1 MKNNKKIAIVIIS
14 TLFFTYTIQSM
25 ANEPNT
31 KSSTANFKAQLSE
44 RLRMHQ
50 QSPNESDD
58 EDDMEADIKSQQQFA
73 DFKKHQ
79 NSNNKYVSKIF
90 ALETLITKV
99 PRIPDK
105 ENNTAPNQNNDATDD
120 WDDDNISSKDLNSS
134 HKALTFKERADIIGQ
149 KLGPI
154 FAAKSKTN
162 TKQPT
167 DNNVKKP
174 VTAIPNPNTTPIA
187 TTHSND
193 NISSKDL
200 NSSHKALTF
209 KERAGIIGQKLGP
222 IFAAKSKTN
231 TKQPTDSNVKKHVAV
246 IPSSN
251 TTHIATTH
259 SNDNIS
265 TKDSNS
271 SQKPLTFKE
280 RADIIG
286 QKLGP
291 IFAAKSK
298 TNTKQPT
305 DSNVKKPVS
314 VIPNS
319 NTTPVATTHSND
331 NISSKDL
338 NSSHKALTFKERADI
353 IGQKLG
359 PIFAA
364 KSKTNT
370 KQPTGNN
377 VKKPVSVIPN
387 SNTTPIATT
396 HSNDNISSKDLN
408 SSHKALTFKERA
420 DIIGQKLGPIFAAKS
435 KTNTKQPTDNNVKKP
450 VTAIPNPNTTPIA
463 TTHSNDNISSKDLNS
478 SHKALTFKE
487 RADKIEQKLGPIFA
501 AKSKTNTK
509 QPTDNNVKKPVTAIP
524 NPNTTPITTPTHQT
538 LICSGQSN
546 AATEDIYYDAE
557 DVLDCS
563 ANQPSLLPPSTLNN
577 SAVQPLNNNNQ
588 QFDNSE
594 QNKTI
599 ESEIEDVL
607 DCSANQP
614 SLLPPSTLNNS
625 AVQPLNNNNQQFDNS
640 EQNKTIE
647 SEIKVKAYFKEQEKA
662 LLKAAQTNDIATTS
676 AITAVTATTVSA
688 ITSSISKMCQNH
700 RNIISSGSNINN
712 NTSWSIQGKIFS
724 TAINPNESTENNK
737 YNLKS
742 NGIFVTSNKYLT
754 EKIIIGI
761 TGLYANSAIN
771 YDQSVLTATD
781 CTTYS
786 LSLNGRYYLQRNIF
800 IQGITGFINYDGKN
814 KYTTQSSSKISGESY
829 YGDFMLGCDL
839 HHTNSQLILSP
850 IVGIR
855 YNRIYNSSYELFDD
869 ITIGSMNHN
878 TLVGSVGFSTKYTIN
893 NISKNISVKPE
904 FQALIHTNLYTNSSN
919 NIMLEHANSINYS
932 DVDNAKPISID
943 TKPICQ
949 LGAAITLLLTNK
961 IELGGSYN
969 IYFAEKY
976 IVKVSTISMKAN
988 F

>member
-1 MKNNKKIAIVIIS
+1 
-14 TLFFTYTIQSM
+14 
-25 ANEPNT
+25 
-31 KSSTANFKAQLSE
+31 
-44 RLRMHQ
+44 MHQ

-90 ALETLITKV
+90 APETLITKV

-120 WDDDNISSKDLNSS
+120 WDDDNISTKDLKSS
-134 HKALTFKERADIIGQ
+134 HKALTFQEKKDIIGQ

-154 FAAKSKTN
+154 FVAKSKTN
-162 TKQPT
+162 TKQPIG
-167 DNNVKKP
+167 NNVKKP
-174 VTAIPNPNTTPIA
+174 VTAIPNSNTSHIA

-200 NSSHKALTF
+200 N
-209 KERAGIIGQKLGP
+209 P
-222 IFAAKSKTN
+222 
-231 TKQPTDSNVKKHVAV
+231 
-246 IPSSN
+246 
-251 TTHIATTH
+251 
-259 SNDNIS
+259 
-265 TKDSNS
+265 
-271 SQKPLTFKE
+271 SQKPLTFQE
-280 RADIIG
+280 
-286 QKLGP
+286 
-291 IFAAKSK
+291 
-298 TNTKQPT
+298 
-305 DSNVKKPVS
+305 KK
-314 VIPNS
+314 
-319 NTTPVATTHSND
+319 
-331 NISSKDL
+331 
-338 NSSHKALTFKERADI
+338 DI

-408 SSHKALTFKERA
+408 SSQKPLTFQEKK

-435 KTNTKQPTDNNVKKP
+435 KTSTKQPTGNNVKKP

-463 TTHSNDNISSKDLNS
+463 TTHSNDNISTKDL
-478 SHKALTFKE
+478 TFQEKK
-487 RADKIEQKLGPIFA
+487 DIIGQKLGPIFA

-509 QPTDNNVKKPVTAIP
+509 QPTGNNVKKPVIAIP
-524 NPNTTPITTPTHQT
+524 KPNITPITTPTHQT
-538 LICSGQSN
+538 LIYSGQSN
-546 AATEDIYYDAE
+546 VATEDIYYDAEDNQSNAATEDIYYDAEDNQSNVATEDIYYDAEDNQSNVATEDIYYDAEDNQSNVATEDIYYDAEDNQSNVATEDIYYDAEDNQSNSATEDIYYDAE

-588 QFDNSE
+588 QFN
-594 QNKTI
+594 
-599 ESEIEDVL
+599 
-607 DCSANQP
+607 
-614 SLLPPSTLNNS
+614 
-625 AVQPLNNNNQQFDNS
+625 NS

-647 SEIKVKAYFKEQEKA
+647 SEIKVKAYFKEQEKV

-814 KYTTQSSSKISGESY
+814 KYTTQSSSKISGKSY
-829 YGDFMLGCDL
+829 YGDFMLGCDFY
-839 HHTNSQLILSP
+839 HTNSQLILSP

-893 NISKNISVKPE
+893 NISKNISVRPE

-919 NIMLEHANSINYS
+919 NIMLEYANSINYS

>member
-50 QSPNESDD
+50 QSHNESDD
-58 EDDMEADIKSQQQFA
+58 EDDMESDIKSQQQFA
-73 DFKKHQ
+73 GFKKHQ

-90 ALETLITKV
+90 APETLITKV

-120 WDDDNISSKDLNSS
+120 WDDDNISTKDLKSS
-134 HKALTFKERADIIGQ
+134 HKALTFQE
-149 KLGPI
+149 
-154 FAAKSKTN
+154 
-162 TKQPT
+162 
-167 DNNVKKP
+167 KK
-174 VTAIPNPNTTPIA
+174 
-187 TTHSND
+187 
-193 NISSKDL
+193 
-200 NSSHKALTF
+200 
-209 KERAGIIGQKLGP
+209 
-222 IFAAKSKTN
+222 
-231 TKQPTDSNVKKHVAV
+231 
-246 IPSSN
+246 
-251 TTHIATTH
+251 
-259 SNDNIS
+259 
-265 TKDSNS
+265 
-271 SQKPLTFKE
+271 
-280 RADIIG
+280 
-286 QKLGP
+286 
-291 IFAAKSK
+291 
-298 TNTKQPT
+298 
-305 DSNVKKPVS
+305 
-314 VIPNS
+314 
-319 NTTPVATTHSND
+319 
-331 NISSKDL
+331 
-338 NSSHKALTFKERADI
+338 DI

-377 VKKPVSVIPN
+377 VKKPVAVILS

-396 HSNDNISSKDLN
+396 HSNDNISSKDLTFQEKKDIIGQKLGPIFAAKSKTN
-408 SSHKALTFKERA
+408 TKQQTGNNFKKPVTAILTTPIATTHSNDNISSKDLTFQEKK

-435 KTNTKQPTDNNVKKP
+435 KTNTKQPTGNNVKKP
-450 VTAIPNPNTTPIA
+450 VTAILNPNTTLIA
-463 TTHSNDNISSKDLNS
+463 TTHSNDNISSKDL
-478 SHKALTFKE
+478 TFQEKK
-487 RADKIEQKLGPIFA
+487 DIIGQKLGPIFA

-509 QPTDNNVKKPVTAIP
+509 QQTDSNVKKHVTAIP
-524 NPNTTPITTPTHQT
+524 KPNITPITTPTHQT

-546 AATEDIYYDAE
+546 AEAEDIYYDAEDNQSNAATEDIYYDAEDNQSNAATEDIYYDAEDNQSNSATEDIYYDAE

-588 QFDNSE
+588 Q
-594 QNKTI
+594 
-599 ESEIEDVL
+599 L
-607 DCSANQP
+607 
-614 SLLPPSTLNNS
+614 
-625 AVQPLNNNNQQFDNS
+625 DNS

-647 SEIKVKAYFKEQEKA
+647 SEIKVKAYFKEQEKV

-676 AITAVTATTVSA
+676 AIIAVTATTISA

-724 TAINPNESTENNK
+724 TAINPNEYTENNK

-742 NGIFVTSNKYLT
+742 TGIFVTSNKYLT

-855 YNRIYNSSYELFDD
+855 YNRIYNSSYKLFDD

-893 NISKNISVKPE
+893 NISKNISVRPE

-919 NIMLEHANSINYS
+919 NIMLEYANSINYS

>member
-50 QSPNESDD
+50 QSHNESDD
-58 EDDMEADIKSQQQFA
+58 EDDMESDIKSQQQFA
-73 DFKKHQ
+73 GFKKHQ

-90 ALETLITKV
+90 APETLITKV

-120 WDDDNISSKDLNSS
+120 WDDDNISTKDL
-134 HKALTFKERADIIGQ
+134 TFQEKKDIIRQ

-167 DNNVKKP
+167 GNNVKKP
-174 VTAIPNPNTTPIA
+174 VTAILNPNTTPIA

-193 NISSKDL
+193 NISTKDL
-200 NSSHKALTF
+200 TF
-209 KERAGIIGQKLGP
+209 QEKKDIIRQKLGP

-231 TKQPTDSNVKKHVAV
+231 TKQPTGNNVKKPVTA
-246 IPSSN
+246 ILNPN
-251 TTHIATTH
+251 TTPIATTH

-265 TKDSNS
+265 TKD
-271 SQKPLTFKE
+271 LTFQE
-280 RADIIG
+280 
-286 QKLGP
+286 
-291 IFAAKSK
+291 
-298 TNTKQPT
+298 
-305 DSNVKKPVS
+305 KK
-314 VIPNS
+314 
-319 NTTPVATTHSND
+319 
-331 NISSKDL
+331 
-338 NSSHKALTFKERADI
+338 DI

-377 VKKPVSVIPN
+377 VKKPVTAILNP
-387 SNTTPIATT
+387 NTTPIATT
-396 HSNDNISSKDLN
+396 HSNDNISTKDL
-408 SSHKALTFKERA
+408 TFQEKK

-435 KTNTKQPTDNNVKKP
+435 KTNTKQPT
-450 VTAIPNPNTTPIA
+450 
-463 TTHSNDNISSKDLNS
+463 
-478 SHKALTFKE
+478 
-487 RADKIEQKLGPIFA
+487 G
-501 AKSKTNTK
+501 
-509 QPTDNNVKKPVTAIP
+509 NNVKKPVTAIP

-538 LICSGQSN
+538 LICSGKSNAEAEDIYYDAEDNQSN
-546 AATEDIYYDAE
+546 VATEDIYYDAE
-557 DVLDCS
+557 D
-563 ANQPSLLPPSTLNN
+563 NQSN
-577 SAVQPLNNNNQ
+577 SATE
-588 QFDNSE
+588 D
-594 QNKTI
+594 I
-599 ESEIEDVL
+599 YYDAEDVL

-647 SEIKVKAYFKEQEKA
+647 SEIKVKAYFKEQEKV

-724 TAINPNESTENNK
+724 AAINPNESTENNK

-893 NISKNISVKPE
+893 NISKNISVRPE

>member
-90 ALETLITKV
+90 APETLITKV

-120 WDDDNISSKDLNSS
+120 WDDDNISTKDLTFQEKKDIIGQKLGPIFAAKSKTNTKQQTGNNVKKPVAVIPSS
-134 HKALTFKERADIIGQ
+134 NTTPIATTHSNDNISTKDLTFQEKKDIIGQ

-167 DNNVKKP
+167 GHNAKKP
-174 VTAIPNPNTTPIA
+174 VAVIPSSNTTPIA

-193 NISSKDL
+193 NISTKDL
-200 NSSHKALTF
+200 TF
-209 KERAGIIGQKLGP
+209 QE
-222 IFAAKSKTN
+222 
-231 TKQPTDSNVKKHVAV
+231 KK
-246 IPSSN
+246 
-251 TTHIATTH
+251 
-259 SNDNIS
+259 
-265 TKDSNS
+265 
-271 SQKPLTFKE
+271 
-280 RADIIG
+280 DIIG

-298 TNTKQPT
+298 TSTKQPT
-305 DSNVKKPVS
+305 DNNVKKHVTA
-314 VIPNS
+314 IPSS
-319 NTTPVATTHSND
+319 NTTPIATTHSND
-331 NISSKDL
+331 NISTKDL
-338 NSSHKALTFKERADI
+338 TFQEKKDI

-377 VKKPVSVIPN
+377 VKKPVI
-387 SNTTPIATT
+387 
-396 HSNDNISSKDLN
+396 
-408 SSHKALTFKERA
+408 
-420 DIIGQKLGPIFAAKS
+420 
-435 KTNTKQPTDNNVKKP
+435 
-450 VTAIPNPNTTPIA
+450 AIPKPNI
-463 TTHSNDNISSKDLNS
+463 
-478 SHKALTFKE
+478 
-487 RADKIEQKLGPIFA
+487 
-501 AKSKTNTK
+501 
-509 QPTDNNVKKPVTAIP
+509 
-524 NPNTTPITTPTHQT
+524 TPITTPTHQT
-538 LICSGQSN
+538 LIYSGQSNVATEDIYYDAEDNQSNAATEDIYYDAEDNQSNAATEDTYYDAEDNQSNAATEDIYYDAEDNQSN

-563 ANQPSLLPPSTLNN
+563 ANQPSLLL
-577 SAVQPLNNNNQ
+577 
-588 QFDNSE
+588 
-594 QNKTI
+594 
-599 ESEIEDVL
+599 
-607 DCSANQP
+607 
-614 SLLPPSTLNNS
+614 PSTLNNS

-647 SEIKVKAYFKEQEKA
+647 SEIKVKAYFKEQEKV

-839 HHTNSQLILSP
+839 YHTNSQLILSP

-893 NISKNISVKPE
+893 NISKNISVRPE

-919 NIMLEHANSINYS
+919 NIMLEYANSINYS

>member
-120 WDDDNISSKDLNSS
+120 WDDDNISSNNLNSS
-134 HKALTFKERADIIGQ
+134 QKPLTFKERADKI
-149 KLGPI
+149 
-154 FAAKSKTN
+154 
-162 TKQPT
+162 
-167 DNNVKKP
+167 
-174 VTAIPNPNTTPIA
+174 
-187 TTHSND
+187 
-193 NISSKDL
+193 
-200 NSSHKALTF
+200 
-209 KERAGIIGQKLGP
+209 EQKLGP

-265 TKDSNS
+265 SNNLNS

-280 RADIIG
+280 RADKIE

-305 DSNVKKPVS
+305 DSNVKKHVA
-314 VIPNS
+314 VIPSS
-319 NTTPVATTHSND
+319 NTTHIATTHSND
-331 NISSKDL
+331 NISSNNL
-338 NSSHKALTFKERADI
+338 NSSQKPLTFKERADKI
-353 IGQKLG
+353 EQKLG

-370 KQPTGNN
+370 KQPTDSN
-377 VKKPVSVIPN
+377 VKKHVAVIPS
-387 SNTTPIATT
+387 SNTTHIATT
-396 HSNDNISSKDLN
+396 HSNDNISSNNLN
-408 SSHKALTFKERA
+408 SSQKPLTFKERA
-420 DIIGQKLGPIFAAKS
+420 DKIEQKLGPIFAAKS
-435 KTNTKQPTDNNVKKP
+435 KTNTKQPTDNNVKKH
-450 VTAIPNPNTTPIA
+450 VAVIPSSNTTHIA
-463 TTHSNDNISSKDLNS
+463 TTHSNDNISSNNLNS
-478 SHKALTFKE
+478 SQKPLTFKE

-599 ESEIEDVL
+599 ESEI
-607 DCSANQP
+607 
-614 SLLPPSTLNNS
+614 
-625 AVQPLNNNNQQFDNS
+625 
-640 EQNKTIE
+640 
-647 SEIKVKAYFKEQEKA
+647 KVKAYFKEQEKV

-700 RNIISSGSNINN
+700 QNIISSGSNINN

-893 NISKNISVKPE
+893 NISKNISVRPE

-919 NIMLEHANSINYS
+919 NIMLKHANSINYS

>member
-50 QSPNESDD
+50 QSPNESND

-90 ALETLITKV
+90 ALETLIAKV

-134 HKALTFKERADIIGQ
+134 Q
-149 KLGPI
+149 KP
-154 FAAKSKTN
+154 
-162 TKQPT
+162 
-167 DNNVKKP
+167 
-174 VTAIPNPNTTPIA
+174 
-187 TTHSND
+187 
-193 NISSKDL
+193 
-200 NSSHKALTF
+200 LTF

-265 TKDSNS
+265 
-271 SQKPLTFKE
+271 
-280 RADIIG
+280 
-286 QKLGP
+286 
-291 IFAAKSK
+291 
-298 TNTKQPT
+298 
-305 DSNVKKPVS
+305 
-314 VIPNS
+314 
-319 NTTPVATTHSND
+319 
-331 NISSKDL
+331 SKDL
-338 NSSHKALTFKERADI
+338 NSS
-353 IGQKLG
+353 QK
-359 PIFAA
+359 P
-364 KSKTNT
+364 
-370 KQPTGNN
+370 
-377 VKKPVSVIPN
+377 
-387 SNTTPIATT
+387 
-396 HSNDNISSKDLN
+396 
-408 SSHKALTFKERA
+408 
-420 DIIGQKLGPIFAAKS
+420 
-435 KTNTKQPTDNNVKKP
+435 
-450 VTAIPNPNTTPIA
+450 
-463 TTHSNDNISSKDLNS
+463 
-478 SHKALTFKE
+478 LTFKE

-599 ESEIEDVL
+599 ESEI
-607 DCSANQP
+607 
-614 SLLPPSTLNNS
+614 
-625 AVQPLNNNNQQFDNS
+625 
-640 EQNKTIE
+640 
-647 SEIKVKAYFKEQEKA
+647 KVKAYFKEQEKV

-700 RNIISSGSNINN
+700 QNIISSGSNINN
-712 NTSWSIQGKIFS
+712 NTGWSIQGKIFS
-724 TAINPNESTENNK
+724 TAINPNDSTENNK

-893 NISKNISVKPE
+893 NISKNISVRPE

>member
-58 EDDMEADIKSQQQFA
+58 EDDMETDIKSQQQFA
-73 DFKKHQ
+73 GFKKHQ

-90 ALETLITKV
+90 APETLLTKV

-105 ENNTAPNQNNDATDD
+105 ENNTTPNQNNDATDD
-120 WDDDNISSKDLNSS
+120 WDDDNISTKDL
-134 HKALTFKERADIIGQ
+134 TFQE
-149 KLGPI
+149 
-154 FAAKSKTN
+154 
-162 TKQPT
+162 KQ
-167 DNNVKKP
+167 
-174 VTAIPNPNTTPIA
+174 
-187 TTHSND
+187 
-193 NISSKDL
+193 
-200 NSSHKALTF
+200 
-209 KERAGIIGQKLGP
+209 
-222 IFAAKSKTN
+222 
-231 TKQPTDSNVKKHVAV
+231 
-246 IPSSN
+246 
-251 TTHIATTH
+251 
-259 SNDNIS
+259 
-265 TKDSNS
+265 
-271 SQKPLTFKE
+271 
-280 RADIIG
+280 
-286 QKLGP
+286 
-291 IFAAKSK
+291 
-298 TNTKQPT
+298 
-305 DSNVKKPVS
+305 
-314 VIPNS
+314 
-319 NTTPVATTHSND
+319 
-331 NISSKDL
+331 
-338 NSSHKALTFKERADI
+338 DI

-377 VKKPVSVIPN
+377 VKKPVIAIPS

-396 HSNDNISSKDLN
+396 HSNDNISTKDL
-408 SSHKALTFKERA
+408 TFQEKQ

-435 KTNTKQPTDNNVKKP
+435 KTNTKQPTGNNVKKP
-450 VTAIPNPNTTPIA
+450 VTAILKPNTTPIA
-463 TTHSNDNISSKDLNS
+463 TTHSNDNISTKDL
-478 SHKALTFKE
+478 TFQEKK
-487 RADKIEQKLGPIFA
+487 DIIGQKLGPIFA

-509 QPTDNNVKKPVTAIP
+509 QPTGNNVKKPVTAIP
-524 NPNTTPITTPTHQT
+524 NTNTTSITTHTHQT

-546 AATEDIYYDAE
+546 AEAEDIYYDAEDNQSNAATEDTYYDAEDNQSNVATEDIYYDAEDNQSNAATEDIYYDAEDNQSNSATEDIYYDAE

-563 ANQPSLLPPSTLNN
+563 ANQPSLLPPST
-577 SAVQPLNNNNQ
+577 
-588 QFDNSE
+588 
-594 QNKTI
+594 I
-599 ESEIEDVL
+599 
-607 DCSANQP
+607 
-614 SLLPPSTLNNS
+614 NNS

-647 SEIKVKAYFKEQEKA
+647 SEIKVKAYFKEQEKV

-893 NISKNISVKPE
+893 NISKNISVRPE

-919 NIMLEHANSINYS
+919 NIMLEYANSINYS

>member
-1 MKNNKKIAIVIIS
+1 MI
-14 TLFFTYTIQSM
+14 
-25 ANEPNT
+25 P
-31 KSSTANFKAQLSE
+31 SS
-44 RLRMHQ
+44 
-50 QSPNESDD
+50 
-58 EDDMEADIKSQQQFA
+58 
-73 DFKKHQ
+73 
-79 NSNNKYVSKIF
+79 
-90 ALETLITKV
+90 
-99 PRIPDK
+99 
-105 ENNTAPNQNNDATDD
+105 
-120 WDDDNISSKDLNSS
+120 
-134 HKALTFKERADIIGQ
+134 
-149 KLGPI
+149 
-154 FAAKSKTN
+154 
-162 TKQPT
+162 
-167 DNNVKKP
+167 
-174 VTAIPNPNTTPIA
+174 NTTPIA

-193 NISSKDL
+193 NISTKDL
-200 NSSHKALTF
+200 TF
-209 KERAGIIGQKLGP
+209 QE
-222 IFAAKSKTN
+222 
-231 TKQPTDSNVKKHVAV
+231 KK
-246 IPSSN
+246 
-251 TTHIATTH
+251 
-259 SNDNIS
+259 
-265 TKDSNS
+265 
-271 SQKPLTFKE
+271 
-280 RADIIG
+280 
-286 QKLGP
+286 
-291 IFAAKSK
+291 
-298 TNTKQPT
+298 
-305 DSNVKKPVS
+305 
-314 VIPNS
+314 
-319 NTTPVATTHSND
+319 
-331 NISSKDL
+331 
-338 NSSHKALTFKERADI
+338 DI

-377 VKKPVSVIPN
+377 VKKPVI
-387 SNTTPIATT
+387 
-396 HSNDNISSKDLN
+396 
-408 SSHKALTFKERA
+408 
-420 DIIGQKLGPIFAAKS
+420 
-435 KTNTKQPTDNNVKKP
+435 
-450 VTAIPNPNTTPIA
+450 AIPKPNI
-463 TTHSNDNISSKDLNS
+463 
-478 SHKALTFKE
+478 
-487 RADKIEQKLGPIFA
+487 
-501 AKSKTNTK
+501 
-509 QPTDNNVKKPVTAIP
+509 
-524 NPNTTPITTPTHQT
+524 TPITTPTHQT
-538 LICSGQSN
+538 LIYSGQSNVATEDIYYDAEDNQSNAATEDIYYDAEDNQSN

-599 ESEIEDVL
+599 ESEI
-607 DCSANQP
+607 
-614 SLLPPSTLNNS
+614 
-625 AVQPLNNNNQQFDNS
+625 
-640 EQNKTIE
+640 
-647 SEIKVKAYFKEQEKA
+647 KVKAYFKEQEKVQ
-662 LLKAAQTNDIATTS
+662 LKAAQTNDIATTS
-676 AITAVTATTVSA
+676 AVTAVTATTVSA

-724 TAINPNESTENNK
+724 TSINPNESTENNK

-814 KYTTQSSSKISGESY
+814 KYTTQSSSKISGVSY

-878 TLVGSVGFSTKYTIN
+878 TLAGSLGFSTKYTIN
-893 NISKNISVKPE
+893 NISKNISVIPE

-919 NIMLEHANSINYS
+919 NIMLEYANSINYN

-943 TKPICQ
+943 TKPVCQ

-969 IYFAEKY
+969 VYFAEKY

>member
-50 QSPNESDD
+50 QSPNESND

-90 ALETLITKV
+90 ALETLIAKV

-134 HKALTFKERADIIGQ
+134 Q
-149 KLGPI
+149 KP
-154 FAAKSKTN
+154 
-162 TKQPT
+162 
-167 DNNVKKP
+167 
-174 VTAIPNPNTTPIA
+174 
-187 TTHSND
+187 
-193 NISSKDL
+193 
-200 NSSHKALTF
+200 LTF

-265 TKDSNS
+265 SKDLNS

-291 IFAAKSK
+291 IFASKSK

-305 DSNVKKPVS
+305 GNNVKKPVTA
-314 VIPNS
+314 ILNP
-319 NTTPVATTHSND
+319 NTTPIATTYSND

-359 PIFAA
+359 PIFAS

-370 KQPTGNN
+370 KQPTDSN
-377 VKKPVSVIPN
+377 VKKHVAVIPS
-387 SNTTPIATT
+387 SNTTHIATT

-408 SSHKALTFKERA
+408 SSQKPLTFKERA
-420 DIIGQKLGPIFAAKS
+420 GIIGQKLGPIFAAKS
-435 KTNTKQPTDNNVKKP
+435 KTNTKQPTDSNVKKH
-450 VTAIPNPNTTPIA
+450 VAVIPSSNTTHIA

-478 SHKALTFKE
+478 SQKPLTFKE

-599 ESEIEDVL
+599 ESEI
-607 DCSANQP
+607 
-614 SLLPPSTLNNS
+614 
-625 AVQPLNNNNQQFDNS
+625 
-640 EQNKTIE
+640 
-647 SEIKVKAYFKEQEKA
+647 KVKAYFKEQEKV

-700 RNIISSGSNINN
+700 QNIISSGSNINN
-712 NTSWSIQGKIFS
+712 NTGWSIQGKIFS
-724 TAINPNESTENNK
+724 TAINPNDSTENNK

-893 NISKNISVKPE
+893 NISKNISVRPE

>member
-134 HKALTFKERADIIGQ
+134 
-149 KLGPI
+149 
-154 FAAKSKTN
+154 
-162 TKQPT
+162 
-167 DNNVKKP
+167 
-174 VTAIPNPNTTPIA
+174 
-187 TTHSND
+187 
-193 NISSKDL
+193 
-200 NSSHKALTF
+200 
-209 KERAGIIGQKLGP
+209 
-222 IFAAKSKTN
+222 
-231 TKQPTDSNVKKHVAV
+231 
-246 IPSSN
+246 
-251 TTHIATTH
+251 
-259 SNDNIS
+259 
-265 TKDSNS
+265 
-271 SQKPLTFKE
+271 QKP
-280 RADIIG
+280 
-286 QKLGP
+286 
-291 IFAAKSK
+291 
-298 TNTKQPT
+298 
-305 DSNVKKPVS
+305 
-314 VIPNS
+314 
-319 NTTPVATTHSND
+319 
-331 NISSKDL
+331 
-338 NSSHKALTFKERADI
+338 LTFKERADI

-408 SSHKALTFKERA
+408 SSQKPLTFKERADIIGQKLGPIFAAKSKTNTKQPTGNNVKKPVSVIPNSNTTPIATTHSNDNISSKDLNSSQKPLTFKERA

-450 VTAIPNPNTTPIA
+450 VTAILNPNTTPIA
-463 TTHSNDNISSKDLNS
+463 TTHSNDNISSKDLNSSQKPLTFKERAGIIGQKLGPIFAAKSKTNTKQPTDSNVKKHVAVIPSSNTTHIATTHSNDNISTKDLNS

-724 TAINPNESTENNK
+724 TAINPNEYTENNK

-742 NGIFVTSNKYLT
+742 TGIFVTSNKYLT

-814 KYTTQSSSKISGESY
+814 KYTTQSSSKISGKSY

-893 NISKNISVKPE
+893 NISKNISVRPE

-919 NIMLEHANSINYS
+919 NIMLEYANSINYS

>member
-134 HKALTFKERADIIGQ
+134 Q
-149 KLGPI
+149 KP
-154 FAAKSKTN
+154 
-162 TKQPT
+162 
-167 DNNVKKP
+167 
-174 VTAIPNPNTTPIA
+174 
-187 TTHSND
+187 
-193 NISSKDL
+193 
-200 NSSHKALTF
+200 LTF

-265 TKDSNS
+265 SKDLNS

-280 RADIIG
+280 RAGIIG

-305 DSNVKKPVS
+305 DSNVKKHVA
-314 VIPNS
+314 VIPSS
-319 NTTPVATTHSND
+319 NTTH
-331 NISSKDL
+331 
-338 NSSHKALTFKERADI
+338 
-353 IGQKLG
+353 
-359 PIFAA
+359 
-364 KSKTNT
+364 
-370 KQPTGNN
+370 
-377 VKKPVSVIPN
+377 
-387 SNTTPIATT
+387 IATT

-408 SSHKALTFKERA
+408 SSQKPLTFKERA
-420 DIIGQKLGPIFAAKS
+420 GIIGQKLGPIFAAKS
-435 KTNTKQPTDNNVKKP
+435 KTNTKQPTDSNVKKH
-450 VTAIPNPNTTPIA
+450 VAVIPSSNTTHIA

-478 SHKALTFKE
+478 SQKPLTFKE
-487 RADKIEQKLGPIFA
+487 RAGIIEQKLGPIFAAKSKTNTKQPTDSNVKKHVAVIPSSNTTHIATTHSNDNISSKDLNSSQKPLTFKERAGIIEQKLGPIFA

-647 SEIKVKAYFKEQEKA
+647 SEIKVKAYFKEQEKV

-855 YNRIYNSSYELFDD
+855 YNRIYNSSYKLFDD

-893 NISKNISVKPE
+893 NISKNISVIPE

-919 NIMLEHANSINYS
+919 NIMLEYANSINYS

>member
-1 MKNNKKIAIVIIS
+1 
-14 TLFFTYTIQSM
+14 
-25 ANEPNT
+25 
-31 KSSTANFKAQLSE
+31 
-44 RLRMHQ
+44 MHQ

-120 WDDDNISSKDLNSS
+120 WDDDNISSNNLNSS
-134 HKALTFKERADIIGQ
+134 QKPLTFKERADKI
-149 KLGPI
+149 
-154 FAAKSKTN
+154 
-162 TKQPT
+162 
-167 DNNVKKP
+167 
-174 VTAIPNPNTTPIA
+174 
-187 TTHSND
+187 
-193 NISSKDL
+193 
-200 NSSHKALTF
+200 
-209 KERAGIIGQKLGP
+209 EQKLGP

-265 TKDSNS
+265 SNNLNS

-280 RADIIG
+280 RADKIE

-305 DSNVKKPVS
+305 DSNVKKHVA
-314 VIPNS
+314 VIPSS
-319 NTTPVATTHSND
+319 NTTHIATTHSND
-331 NISSKDL
+331 NISSNNL
-338 NSSHKALTFKERADI
+338 NSSQKPLTFKERADKI
-353 IGQKLG
+353 EQKLG

-370 KQPTGNN
+370 KQPTDSN
-377 VKKPVSVIPN
+377 VKKHVAVIPS
-387 SNTTPIATT
+387 SNTTHIATT
-396 HSNDNISSKDLN
+396 HSNDNISSNNLN
-408 SSHKALTFKERA
+408 SSQKPLTFKERA
-420 DIIGQKLGPIFAAKS
+420 DKIEQKLGPIFAAKS
-435 KTNTKQPTDNNVKKP
+435 KTNTKQPTDNNVKKH
-450 VTAIPNPNTTPIA
+450 VAVIPSSNTTHIA
-463 TTHSNDNISSKDLNS
+463 TTHSNDNISSNNLNS
-478 SHKALTFKE
+478 SQKPLTFKE

-599 ESEIEDVL
+599 ESEI
-607 DCSANQP
+607 
-614 SLLPPSTLNNS
+614 
-625 AVQPLNNNNQQFDNS
+625 
-640 EQNKTIE
+640 
-647 SEIKVKAYFKEQEKA
+647 KVKAYFKEQEKV

-700 RNIISSGSNINN
+700 QNIISSGSNINN

-893 NISKNISVKPE
+893 NISKNISVRPE

-919 NIMLEHANSINYS
+919 NIMLKHANSINYS

>member
-1 MKNNKKIAIVIIS
+1 M
-14 TLFFTYTIQSM
+14 
-25 ANEPNT
+25 
-31 KSSTANFKAQLSE
+31 
-44 RLRMHQ
+44 
-50 QSPNESDD
+50 
-58 EDDMEADIKSQQQFA
+58 
-73 DFKKHQ
+73 
-79 NSNNKYVSKIF
+79 
-90 ALETLITKV
+90 
-99 PRIPDK
+99 
-105 ENNTAPNQNNDATDD
+105 
-120 WDDDNISSKDLNSS
+120 
-134 HKALTFKERADIIGQ
+134 
-149 KLGPI
+149 
-154 FAAKSKTN
+154 
-162 TKQPT
+162 
-167 DNNVKKP
+167 
-174 VTAIPNPNTTPIA
+174 
-187 TTHSND
+187 
-193 NISSKDL
+193 
-200 NSSHKALTF
+200 
-209 KERAGIIGQKLGP
+209 
-222 IFAAKSKTN
+222 
-231 TKQPTDSNVKKHVAV
+231 
-246 IPSSN
+246 
-251 TTHIATTH
+251 
-259 SNDNIS
+259 
-265 TKDSNS
+265 
-271 SQKPLTFKE
+271 
-280 RADIIG
+280 
-286 QKLGP
+286 
-291 IFAAKSK
+291 
-298 TNTKQPT
+298 
-305 DSNVKKPVS
+305 
-314 VIPNS
+314 
-319 NTTPVATTHSND
+319 
-331 NISSKDL
+331 
-338 NSSHKALTFKERADI
+338 
-353 IGQKLG
+353 
-359 PIFAA
+359 
-364 KSKTNT
+364 
-370 KQPTGNN
+370 
-377 VKKPVSVIPN
+377 
-387 SNTTPIATT
+387 
-396 HSNDNISSKDLN
+396 
-408 SSHKALTFKERA
+408 
-420 DIIGQKLGPIFAAKS
+420 
-435 KTNTKQPTDNNVKKP
+435 
-450 VTAIPNPNTTPIA
+450 
-463 TTHSNDNISSKDLNS
+463 
-478 SHKALTFKE
+478 
-487 RADKIEQKLGPIFA
+487 
-501 AKSKTNTK
+501 
-509 QPTDNNVKKPVTAIP
+509 
-524 NPNTTPITTPTHQT
+524 
-538 LICSGQSN
+538 ICSGQSN

-599 ESEIEDVL
+599 ESEI
-607 DCSANQP
+607 
-614 SLLPPSTLNNS
+614 
-625 AVQPLNNNNQQFDNS
+625 
-640 EQNKTIE
+640 
-647 SEIKVKAYFKEQEKA
+647 KVKAYFKEQEKV

-688 ITSSISKMCQNH
+688 ITSSISKMSQNH

-893 NISKNISVKPE
+893 NISKNISVRPE